1 MFKTIVLIP
10 TQGFGNRIKA
20 ITSGKILAE
29 YYNVDLYINW
39 EKEDCI
45 NIDYNDIFSDDPK
58 RYDLSKLKDVA
69 YIYNP
74 NIHTEKILIE
84 LEKNTLAKFDVLVIQ
99 GGHVFKHPRMSVED
113 YLIRKSETMKS
124 LKFNDYLIQKKNK
137 LIENSTYLIGIH
149 IRTLKEK
156 YDRADANNNDHFKS
170 FESPID
176 YYFSI
181 IDRVL
186 ENTNK
191 FKPILYISTN
201 DNMIKN
207 KLIDK
212 YTNTITQEKIEY
224 ERNQKD
230 AILNSLIDFL
240 VLSSCQFI
248 LGTHYSSFSDEA
260 CFMNLICKYCM
271 SSHPPSLGY
280 HTYGY
285 DQKLN
290 MILPNPLVKKYLKFI
305 E

>member
-1 MFKTIVLIP
+1 MFKSIVLIP

-20 ITSGKILAE
+20 ITSAKILAE
-29 YYNVDLYINW
+29 YYNVNLCINW

-45 NIDYNDIFSDDPK
+45 NVDYNDIFSDDPN
-58 RYDLSKLKDVA
+58 RYDLSKLKDLA
-69 YIYNP
+69 YLYNP

-84 LEKNTLAKFDVLVIQ
+84 LDRNTLAKFDVLVIQ
-99 GGHVFKHPRMSVED
+99 GGHVFKHPKMSVED
-113 YLIRKSETMKS
+113 YLLRKSEIMKS
-124 LKFNDYLIQKKNK
+124 LKFNDYLINKKNK
-137 LIENSTYLIGIH
+137 LIQNQSYLIGIH

-156 YDRADANNNDHFKS
+156 YDRADADKNDQFKS

-176 YYFSI
+176 YYYSI

-186 ENTNK
+186 ENTK
-191 FKPILYISTN
+191 KYKSVLFIATN
-201 DNMIKN
+201 DDIVKN

-212 YTNTITQEKIEY
+212 YTNSIKQEKIEY

-230 AILNSLIDFL
+230 AILNSVIDFL

-260 CFMNLICKYCM
+260 CFTNLICKYCM
-271 SSHPPSLGY
+271 SSQTPSLEY

-285 DQKLN
+285 DGKSN
-290 MILPNPLVKKYLKFI
+290 MILPNPLVKRYLKFI

>member
-1 MFKTIVLIP
+1 MFKRIVLIP

-39 EKEDCI
+39 EKEECI
-45 NIDYNDIFSDDPK
+45 NIDYNDIFSDNPK

-113 YLIRKSETMKS
+113 YLLRKSETMKS

-156 YDRADANNNDHFKS
+156 YDRADADNNDHFKS

-212 YTNTITQEKIEY
+212 YTNSITQEKIEY

-230 AILNSLIDFL
+230 AILNSVIDFL
-240 VLSSCQFI
+240 VLSDCRFI

-271 SSHPPSLGY
+271 SSHHPPLGY

>member
-1 MFKTIVLIP
+1 MFKRIVLIP

-20 ITSGKILAE
+20 ITSAKILAE
-29 YYNVDLYINW
+29 YFNVDLHINW

-45 NIDYNDIFSDDPK
+45 NVDYEDIFSDDPN
-58 RYDLSKLKDVA
+58 RYELSKLKDLA
-69 YIYNP
+69 YLYNP
-74 NIHTEKILIE
+74 NIHTEKILSE
-84 LEKNTLAKFDVLVIQ
+84 LNKNTLSKFDVLVIQ

-113 YLIRKSETMKS
+113 YLLRKSETMKS
-124 LKFNDYLIQKKNK
+124 LKFNDYLIKKKNM
-137 LIENSTYLIGIH
+137 LIQNQKYLIGIH
-149 IRTLKEK
+149 IRILKEK
-156 YDRADANNNDHFKS
+156 YDRADADKNDHFKS
-170 FESPID
+170 FESSIE
-176 YYFSI
+176 YYFSVI
-181 IDRVL
+181 NRVL

-201 DNMIKN
+201 DIKVKN
-207 KLIDK
+207 KLLDK
-212 YTNTITQEKIEY
+212 YKNTITQEKIEY

-230 AILNSLIDFL
+230 AILNSVIDFL

-260 CFMNLICKYCM
+260 CFTNLICKYCM
-271 SSHPPSLGY
+271 SSHLPSLGY